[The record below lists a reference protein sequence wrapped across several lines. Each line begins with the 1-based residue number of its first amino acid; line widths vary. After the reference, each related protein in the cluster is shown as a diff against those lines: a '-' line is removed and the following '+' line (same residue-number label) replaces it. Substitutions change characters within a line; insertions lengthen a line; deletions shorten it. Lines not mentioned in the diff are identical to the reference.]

1 MGLNTS
7 QYDAI
12 MREYDR
18 VRLNHK
24 RDLDERVRE
33 IYNKIPRIKEINDS
47 ISSIS
52 VAGAKRMLLDNTGNT
67 LGIKDIKKEIEAL
80 SQEKASILRSNGYPE
95 DYLSM
100 RYTCNTCKETCY

>member
-67 LGIKDIKKEIEAL
+67 LGIKDIKKERKYYLWAIVWFWLWPVSAL
-80 SQEKASILRSNGYPE
+80 
-95 DYLSM
+95 
-100 RYTCNTCKETCY
+100 C